1 MYFLWILGD
10 HVEDV
15 LGRRAF
21 LAFDLLAGIAGGLL
35 YSVVAGPATPA
46 IGASGAISGVIALY
60 AVLFRRSKLT
70 FMLIFLQFKLAA
82 PFYVGIW
89 ILFNAVGWATGAAG
103 GAWEAHIG
111 GFLFGL
117 VVGLF
122 GYRRLLTRRPL
133 LRLLNRGSSTD
144 A

>member
-1 MYFLWILGD
+1 MTSQFLHLNAAHLLGNMYLLWILGD
-10 HVEDV
+10 NVEDV

-21 LAFDLLAGIAGGLL
+21 LAFYLLAGIAGGLL

-60 AVLFRRSKLT
+60 AVLFRQSKLT
-70 FMLIFLQFKLAA
+70 FLLIFLQFELAA

-103 GAWEAHIG
+103 GYG
-111 GFLFGL
+111 K
-117 VVGLF
+117 
-122 GYRRLLTRRPL
+122 LTSVA
-133 LRLLNRGSSTD
+133 SSSVWSS
-144 A
+144 AFSVIAVC